1 MVTIATP
8 YVKIPKCIETSLG
21 LSETKSQVPRHQ
33 YTLHTGCFAAATS
46 LQSLLFVP
54 YKHWYRKRRN
64 QNQKQRHCPVF
75 FSPLTNSGFQ
85 TVQHLPH
92 TSVNLYASVVNT
104 IKMAVKTDTII
115 SWCLQSGCSSH
126 GATRQATKIDN
137 CRWCT
142 TQKRQPTPTV
152 MTLFFFLH
160 VVSIQTSPVSDDVF
174 SWNTTIILRLF
185 KPTSNLK
192 TLMVLECVLVQ
203 KWLKK
208 MMK

>member
-8 YVKIPKCIETSLG
+8 YVKIPKCMQHRDKPG
-21 LSETKSQVPRHQ
+21 LVWEQEPGAKAPVYPPYWLLCYRNIIT
-33 YTLHTGCFAAATS
+33 
-46 LQSLLFVP
+46 QSLLFVP

-92 TSVNLYASVVNT
+92 ISVNLYASVVNT
-104 IKMAVKTDTII
+104 IKMAVKTDMII

-142 TQKRQPTPTV
+142 TQKRRPTPTV
-152 MTLFFFLH
+152 MTFFNLH

-185 KPTSNLK
+185 NPPLI
-192 TLMVLECVLVQ
+192 
-203 KWLKK
+203 
-208 MMK
+208 

>member
-1 MVTIATP
+1 MLRFPNASRQAWACLRPRARCQGTS
-8 YVKIPKCIETSLG
+8 IPSILVALLPQHHYSHFYLCHISTDIEREEIKTRSKD
-21 LSETKSQVPRHQ
+21 TAQ
-33 YTLHTGCFAAATS
+33 C
-46 LQSLLFVP
+46 
-54 YKHWYRKRRN
+54 
-64 QNQKQRHCPVF
+64 F

-152 MTLFFFLH
+152 MTFFFFC
-160 VVSIQTSPVSDDVF
+160 T
-174 SWNTTIILRLF
+174 W
-185 KPTSNLK
+185 
-192 TLMVLECVLVQ
+192 
-203 KWLKK
+203 
-208 MMK
+208 